1 MRSIPRAVALT
12 VLTTLLGACATR
24 GPLAVDCG
32 SFDRFVSDLPYS
44 PLEAQIRNNW
54 PPQPDRSGEQTIAID
69 NARPIRPGAPLPPPP
84 PSEAIAPPPAAQTG
98 PLAADRIRKAV
109 AAAQAA
115 RDRRAPPAEPSP
127 PPPPPPP
134 PSPDRALP
142 SARLPAPPSASAVSA
157 PPALPGPETPSVLL
171 LSGGG
176 QWGAFGAGLLTTL
189 AADNS
194 PQRPNPIAIT
204 GVSTGALQMLFVGA
218 GLEHADVRAALRT
231 AYSPASE
238 SEIVDRQ
245 SKALAILTGA
255 MSGLKPLRRRIETAL
270 CPDDLL
276 AQAERADAA
285 PVCPVLDRLAA
296 SPVILLAGFVEA
308 RGGRFRFADINAMA
322 ADPELTAR
330 EKRTCIAGAAL
341 ASAAMPVFFQQVQV
355 GGKTY
360 FDGGVRQSVFATF
373 VQREIAAQMGHAAE
387 PLPLFVLRNGPT
399 DTDSDDKAD
408 GRLNALSAALR
419 AEAII
424 VNQVEVGS
432 VSALRLQMPRG
443 PIGFA
448 SADGWQDERVDPLVP
463 GAPTCRTLKAAGKDA
478 QFTPAFM
485 ACLMAY
491 GDRRAREPRLWMPL
505 LDLDTAAAMR

>member
-1 MRSIPRAVALT
+1 MRSIPRAMALT
-12 VLTTLLGACATR
+12 VLTSLLGACATR

-32 SFDRFVSDLPYS
+32 DFDRFVQDLPYS
-44 PLEAQIRNNW
+44 PLEEQIRHSW
-54 PPQPDRSGEQTIAID
+54 PPQPDRAGEQTIAI
-69 NARPIRPGAPLPPPP
+69 NTANRVRPAAPPAPPAA
-84 PSEAIAPPPAAQTG
+84 EAIAPATDAQPD
-98 PLAADRIRKAV
+98 PLSVDRIRKAV
-109 AAAQAA
+109 SAAQAA
-115 RDRRAPPAEPSP
+115 QATRTRPAAPAPSP
-127 PPPPPPP
+127 A
-134 PSPDRALP
+134 PSTERSLP
-142 SARLPAPPSASAVSA
+142 SARRISPPNATIAA
-157 PPALPGPETPSVLL
+157 TANTLPGPETPSVLL

-194 PQRPNPIAIT
+194 TARPNPIAIT

-218 GLEHADVRAALRT
+218 GLEHEDVRAALRT

-238 SEIVDRQ
+238 SEVVDRQ
-245 SKALAILTGA
+245 PKALAILTGA
-255 MSGLKPLRRRIETAL
+255 MSGLKPLRHRIEAAL
-270 CPDDLL
+270 CPDEALE
-276 AQAERADAA
+276 QAERAEAA
-285 PVCPVLDRLAA
+285 PACPVLDRLAA

-308 RGGRFRFADINAMA
+308 RDGRFQFADINAMA
-322 ADPELTAR
+322 ADPDLTAR
-330 EKRTCIAGAAL
+330 QKRTCIAGAAL

-373 VQREIAAQMGHAAE
+373 VQRAIAAQMGHTAE

-399 DTDSDDKAD
+399 ETDSDDKAD

-432 VSALRLQMPRG
+432 VSALRLQMPHG

-448 SADGWQDERVDPLVP
+448 SADGWQDQRVDPLTP
-463 GAPTCRTLKAAGKDA
+463 DAPTCRALKTAGKDA

-491 GDRRAREPRLWMPL
+491 GDRRAREPRIWTSL
-505 LDLDTAAAMR
+505 LDLDTAAAMP